1 MPRPST
7 SYANTVFLMG
17 LVTILAC
24 SVAVAE
30 EKPAAQVNGAVIT
43 EPQLAQELMSRHGYA
58 VLETMIEALA
68 IRQQA
73 TARGI
78 SVTAE
83 QVEARYQEERRKIV
97 SSAREPRRSASEI
110 FAIWLAQRN
119 LNRETFRQQVELQ
132 LLLEKMVE
140 DEIEVTDQEVAR
152 FYESN
157 QKQLERP
164 ELVQVSH
171 ITVTTKEEA
180 ERIRQEILESKTTFE
195 QAARDYSLDTY
206 GRENG
211 GLLPPMGRGELSN
224 EAWEPVR
231 TEAFKLK
238 ADGEISHVFQTHE
251 GWDIL
256 RREAYQKGGT
266 PPFEE
271 IQEQLT
277 NQLYQARLAQAAQE
291 MRTAIMKIAKV
302 ERIIQFP
309 SVSEAVGEVA
319 AESSQ

>member
-1 MPRPST
+1 LT
-7 SYANTVFLMG
+7 G
-17 LVTILAC
+17 LIVLLGC
-24 SVAVAE
+24 SVALAQ
-30 EKPAAQVNGAVIT
+30 EKPAVKVNGAVIT
-43 EPQLAQELMSRHGYA
+43 EPQLVEELMSRHGYA

-68 IRQQA
+68 IRQEA
-73 TARGI
+73 TERGI

-83 QVEARYQEERRKIV
+83 EVAARYQEERRKIV
-97 SSAREPRRSASEI
+97 SSARDPRLAASEI
-110 FAIWLAQRN
+110 FARWLAQRN

-140 DEIEVTDQEVAR
+140 DEIEVTGQEVAQ
-152 FYESN
+152 FYETN

-180 ERIRQEILESKTTFE
+180 ETIRQRIMAGEITFE
-195 QAARDYSLDTY
+195 KAAEEHSIDPY

-231 TEAFKLK
+231 EQAFKLK
-238 ADGEISHVFQTHE
+238 ADGEISPVFQTPM

-271 IQEQLT
+271 IQEELT
-277 NQLYQARLAQAAQE
+277 KQLYQARLAQAAGE
-291 MRTAIMKIAKV
+291 MRAAIIKMAKI
-302 ERIIQFP
+302 ERIIKFP
-309 SVSEAVGEVA
+309 SLSETVAEVA
-319 AESSQ
+319 ADSSPE

>member
-1 MPRPST
+1 MLSSR
-7 SYANTVFLMG
+7 YAHTVLLIG
-17 LVTILAC
+17 LIVLLGCNVALAQ
-24 SVAVAE
+24 
-30 EKPAAQVNGAVIT
+30 EKPAAKVNDAVIT
-43 EPQLAQELMSRHGYA
+43 EPQLVQELMSRHGYA

-73 TARGI
+73 TERGI

-83 QVEARYQEERRKIV
+83 EVDARYQQARSSIV
-97 SSAREPRRSASEI
+97 NSVRDPRLSASQA
-110 FAIWLAQRN
+110 FVIWLAQRN
-119 LNRETFRQQVELQ
+119 LNQQTFREELELQ
-132 LLLEKMVE
+132 LLLEKMVQ
-140 DEIEVTDQEVAR
+140 DQIEVTDREVAQY
-152 FYESN
+152 YESN

-171 ITVTTKEEA
+171 ITVTTREEA
-180 ERIRQEILESKTTFE
+180 ETIRQQIVAGEITFE
-195 QAARDYSLDTY
+195 TAAQEHSIDPY

-231 TEAFKLK
+231 EQAFKLK
-238 ADGEISHVFQTHE
+238 TDGEISPVFQTPM

-271 IQEQLT
+271 IQEALAS
-277 NQLYQARLAQAAQE
+277 QLYQARLTQASE
-291 MRTAIMKIAKV
+291 KRRTAIMEMAKI
-302 ERIIQFP
+302 ERIIKFP
-309 SVSEAVGEVA
+309 SLSETVAEVA
-319 AESSQ
+319 AESAPQ

>member
-1 MPRPST
+1 MPST
-7 SYANTVFLMG
+7 SYANTVLLIG
-17 LVTILAC
+17 LVTTLAC

-30 EKPAAQVNGAVIT
+30 EKPAAKVNGAIIT
-43 EPQLAQELMSRHGYA
+43 EPQLVQELMSRHGYA

-68 IRQQA
+68 IRQEA
-73 TARGI
+73 TERGI

-83 QVEARYQEERRKIV
+83 EVEARYQEERRKIV
-97 SSAREPRRSASEI
+97 SSVREPRLSASQI
-110 FAIWLAQRN
+110 FAMWLAQRN
-119 LNRETFRQQVELQ
+119 LNRETFRRQVELQ

-140 DEIEVTDQEVAR
+140 DEIEVTDQEVAQY
-152 FYESN
+152 YENN

-180 ERIRQEILESKTTFE
+180 ETIRQQIIGGEITFE
-195 QAARDYSLDTY
+195 NAAKEHSIDPY
-206 GRENG
+206 GRDNG

-231 TEAFKLK
+231 EQAFKLK
-238 ADGEISHVFQTHE
+238 TDGEISPVFQTPM

-256 RREAYQKGGT
+256 RREAYQKDGT

-271 IQEQLT
+271 IQEALAD
-277 NQLYQARLAQAAQE
+277 QLYQARLAQAAGE
-291 MRTAIMKIAKV
+291 MRAAIIKIAKI
-302 ERIIQFP
+302 ERVIEFP
-309 SVSEAVGEVA
+309 SASEAVAETTE
-319 AESSQ
+319 ESSPQ

>member
-1 MPRPST
+1 MPST
-7 SYANTVFLMG
+7 RYANRVLLTG
-17 LVTILAC
+17 LIVLLGC
-24 SVAVAE
+24 SVAVAQ
-30 EKPAAQVNGAVIT
+30 EKPAAKVNGAVIT
-43 EPQLAQELMSRHGYA
+43 EPQLVQELMSRHGYA

-68 IRQQA
+68 IRQEA
-73 TARGI
+73 AERGL

-83 QVEARYQEERRKIV
+83 EVEVSYQEARNRIV
-97 SSAREPRRSASEI
+97 SSVRDPRVAASEI
-110 FAIWLAQRN
+110 FAMWLAQRN
-119 LNRETFRQQVELQ
+119 LNRETFRRQVELQ

-140 DEIEVTDQEVAR
+140 DEIEVTGQEVAQ

-180 ERIRQEILESKTTFE
+180 ETIRQRIIAGEITFE
-195 QAARDYSLDTY
+195 KAAQEHSIDPY

-231 TEAFKLK
+231 EQAFKLQ
-238 ADGEISHVFQTHE
+238 ADGEISPVFQTSM

-271 IQEQLT
+271 IQEALASR
-277 NQLYQARLAQAAQE
+277 LYQGRLDQAVEKRRMAILE
-291 MRTAIMKIAKV
+291 MAKI
-302 ERIIQFP
+302 ERVIEFP
-309 SVSEAVGEVA
+309 SVSEAVAEVTA
-319 AESSQ
+319 DSSP

>member
-1 MPRPST
+1 MPST
-7 SYANTVFLMG
+7 RYANRALLTG
-17 LVTILAC
+17 LIVLLGCSMALAQ
-24 SVAVAE
+24 
-30 EKPAAQVNGAVIT
+30 EKPAAKVNGEVIT
-43 EPQLAQELMSRHGYA
+43 EPQLVEELMSRHGYA

-73 TARGI
+73 AERGL

-83 QVEARYQEERRKIV
+83 EVEVSYQEARSRIV
-97 SSAREPRRSASEI
+97 SSAREPRLSASQI
-110 FAIWLAQRN
+110 FAMWLAQRN
-119 LNRETFRQQVELQ
+119 LNREAFRRQVELQ

-140 DEIEVTDQEVAR
+140 DEIEVTDQEVAQ

-180 ERIRQEILESKTTFE
+180 QKIRQQIIGGEITFE
-195 QAARDYSLDTY
+195 NAAKEHSIDPY
-206 GRENG
+206 GRDNG

-224 EAWEPVR
+224 KAWEPVR
-231 TEAFKLK
+231 EQAFKLK
-238 ADGEISHVFQTHE
+238 TDGEISPVFQTSM

-271 IQEQLT
+271 IQEALA
-277 NQLYQARLAQAAQE
+277 NQLYQARLAQAAGE
-291 MRTAIMKIAKV
+291 MRAAIIKMAKI
-302 ERIIQFP
+302 ERIIKFP
-309 SVSEAVGEVA
+309 SLSETVVEVA
-319 AESSQ
+319 GDSSPQ

>member
-1 MPRPST
+1 MPSIR
-7 SYANTVFLMG
+7 YANKVLLTG
-17 LVTILAC
+17 LIVLLGC
-24 SVAVAE
+24 SVALAQ
-30 EKPAAQVNGAVIT
+30 EKPAAKVNGAVIT
-43 EPQLAQELMSRHGYA
+43 EPQLVQELMSRHGYA

-73 TARGI
+73 AERGL

-83 QVEARYQEERRKIV
+83 EVEVNYQEARNRIV
-97 SSAREPRRSASEI
+97 SSVRDPRLPASQA
-110 FAIWLAQRN
+110 FAVWLAQRN

-140 DEIEVTDQEVAR
+140 DEIEVTGQEVAQ

-180 ERIRQEILESKTTFE
+180 ERIRQQIMAGEITFE
-195 QAARDYSLDTY
+195 KAAQEHSIDPY
-206 GRENG
+206 GRDDG

-231 TEAFKLK
+231 EQGFKLE
-238 ADGEISHVFQTHE
+238 ADGEISPVFQTAM

-271 IQEQLT
+271 IQEALA
-277 NQLYQARLAQAAQE
+277 NQLYQGRLDQAAERRRMAILE
-291 MRTAIMKIAKV
+291 MAKI
-302 ERIIQFP
+302 ERITKFP
-309 SVSEAVGEVA
+309 SLSEAVAEVA
-319 AESSQ
+319 ADSSPQ

>member
-1 MPRPST
+1 MLSDR
-7 SYANTVFLMG
+7 YAHTVLLVG
-17 LVTILAC
+17 LIAMLAC
-24 SVAVAE
+24 SLVVAAD
-30 EKPAAQVNGAVIT
+30 KPAAKVNDEVIS
-43 EPQLAQELMSRHGYA
+43 EPQLVQELMSRHGYA

-68 IRQQA
+68 IRQVA
-73 TARGI
+73 AERGI

-83 QVEARYQEERRKIV
+83 EVDARYQQERRKIV
-97 SSAREPRRSASEI
+97 SSVRDPRLSASQI

-119 LNRETFRQQVELQ
+119 LNQQTFREQLELQ

-140 DEIEVTDQEVAR
+140 DEVEVTDQEVAQ
-152 FYESN
+152 FYEGN

-164 ELVQVSH
+164 EMVQVSH

-180 ERIRQEILESKTTFE
+180 DRIRQQIVDGEITFE
-195 QAARDYSLDTY
+195 KAAQEHSIDPY

-224 EAWEPVR
+224 KAWEPVR
-231 TEAFKLK
+231 EQAFKLK
-238 ADGEISHVFQTHE
+238 TDGEISPVFQTSM

-271 IQEQLT
+271 IQEQLA
-277 NQLYQARLAQAAQE
+277 NQLYQARLGQAAGE
-291 MRTAIMKIAKV
+291 MRTAIMKIAKI
-302 ERIIQFP
+302 ERLIEFP
-309 SVSEAVGEVA
+309 SVSEAVAEVA
-319 AESSQ
+319 AESVPQ

>member
-1 MPRPST
+1 MASIR
-7 SYANTVFLMG
+7 YANRVLLTG

-30 EKPAAQVNGAVIT
+30 EKPAAKVNNAVIT
-43 EPQLAQELMSRHGYA
+43 EPQLIQELMSRHGYA

-73 TARGI
+73 AERGL
-78 SVTAE
+78 SVTADE
-83 QVEARYQEERRKIV
+83 VEVSYQEARSRIV
-97 SSAREPRRSASEI
+97 SSARDPRVAASQI
-110 FAIWLAQRN
+110 FAMWLAQRN
-119 LNRETFRQQVELQ
+119 LNRETFRRQVELQ

-140 DEIEVTDQEVAR
+140 DEIEVTDQEVAQ

-180 ERIRQEILESKTTFE
+180 ERIRQQIMAGEITFE
-195 QAARDYSLDTY
+195 KAAQEHSIDPY

-231 TEAFKLK
+231 EQGFKLK
-238 ADGEISHVFQTHE
+238 TDGEISPVFETTM

-271 IQEQLT
+271 IQEALA
-277 NQLYQARLAQAAQE
+277 NQLYQARLVQAAGE
-291 MRTAIMKIAKV
+291 MRAAIIKIAKI
-302 ERIIQFP
+302 ERVIEFP
-309 SVSEAVGEVA
+309 SVSEAVAEVTA
-319 AESSQ
+319 DSSPQ

>member
-1 MPRPST
+1 MPST
-7 SYANTVFLMG
+7 RYANTVLLTG
-17 LVTILAC
+17 LIALLAC
-24 SVAVAE
+24 SVALAE
-30 EKPAAQVNGAVIT
+30 EKPAAKVNGAVIT
-43 EPQLAQELMSRHGYA
+43 EPQLVQELMSRHGYA

-73 TARGI
+73 AERGI

-83 QVEARYQEERRKIV
+83 EVEARYQEERRKIV
-97 SSAREPRRSASEI
+97 SSVREPRLSASQI
-110 FAIWLAQRN
+110 FAMWLAQRN
-119 LNRETFRQQVELQ
+119 LNRETFRQQVELK

-140 DEIEVTDQEVAR
+140 DEVEVTGQEVAQ

-157 QKQLERP
+157 QKQLEQP
-164 ELVQVSH
+164 EMVQVSH

-180 ERIRQEILESKTTFE
+180 EKIRQQIMDGEITFE
-195 QAARDYSLDTY
+195 KAAQEHSIDPY

-224 EAWEPVR
+224 KAWEPVR
-231 TEAFKLK
+231 TQAFKLK

-271 IQEQLT
+271 IQEELT
-277 NQLYQARLAQAAQE
+277 NHLYQGRLEQAVEKRRMAILE
-291 MRTAIMKIAKV
+291 MAKI
-302 ERIIQFP
+302 ERVIEFP
-309 SVSEAVGEVA
+309 SVAEAVAEVT
-319 AESSQ
+319 AESSPE